1 MLLPNPTTGAFNIKI
16 NVPIEGELIL
26 SVFDIDGREL
36 CNLNMHNI
44 QQSSNLYSLNNLDLG
59 SGMYIIKIR
68 NSNNTVY
75 TTTLVVTK

>member
-1 MLLPNPTTGAFNIKI
+1 
-16 NVPIEGELIL
+16 VPIEGELIL

-36 CNLNMHNI
+36 SNLNMHNI
-44 QQSSNLYSLNNLDLG
+44 QQSSDLYSLNNLDLG